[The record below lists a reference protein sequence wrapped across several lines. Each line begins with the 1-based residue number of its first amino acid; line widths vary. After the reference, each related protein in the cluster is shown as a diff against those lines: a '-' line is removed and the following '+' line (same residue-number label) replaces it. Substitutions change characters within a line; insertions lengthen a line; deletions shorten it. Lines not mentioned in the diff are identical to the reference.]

1 MGCSKNCTSGL
12 VPIKWENWLKI
23 VALNT
28 DVILITKCC
37 NKKIIKKRPDKAMA
51 TFRKMVDDKSELM

>member
-1 MGCSKNCTSGL
+1 MGCIRNCTSAL

-28 DVILITKCC
+28 DVMLITKCC
-37 NKKIIKKRPDKAMA
+37 SKKTIKKRPDKAMA
-51 TFRKMVDDKSELM
+51 TFLNMVDDKSELM